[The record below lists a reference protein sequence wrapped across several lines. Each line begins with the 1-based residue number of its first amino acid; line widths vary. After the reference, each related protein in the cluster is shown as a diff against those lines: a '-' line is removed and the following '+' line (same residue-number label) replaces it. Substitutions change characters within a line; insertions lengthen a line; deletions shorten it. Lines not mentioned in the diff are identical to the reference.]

1 MATIVDGK
9 KRIPFLRGMLAH
21 YLIEHGFA
29 FQDAYN
35 VADRVR
41 RSLQKT
47 KEISAQDIAGLVR
60 TQVKKQFGDR
70 AIGDGTFWEPKS
82 RQLFVEEEQTRV
94 LFSQERLAD
103 SLTAIGLDHD
113 LAHRIARLS
122 ELALLSSDT
131 LVVKRTDVFKAT
143 NKVVE
148 RECGN
153 EYAERYEALYR
164 FRHDAGHRPVVVLIG
179 GASGVGKTSIGVVL
193 ANLLRISR
201 VISTDAIRQIMR
213 LMISRDLMPALHASS
228 YEAWKQAGTAL
239 NGQDNRVIQA
249 FREQAMRVGVGVRA
263 MIDRAIEEHASI
275 IVDGVHLLP
284 DLIDLKDYEKRAI
297 FIWVNLVIDD
307 EKTYVE
313 RFKRRGEEAS
323 QRVSHRYIENLDSIL
338 KIQRHI
344 LDVGDSHKIVAVENS
359 SFEET
364 VQALSQHIMDVL
376 REAHKKS
383 V

>member
-47 KEISAQDIAGLVR
+47 KEISAQDIAELVR
-60 TQVKKQFGDR
+60 VQVKKQFGDR
-70 AIGDGTFWEPKS
+70 AIGDGTFWEPQS
-82 RQLFVEEEQTRV
+82 RQIFVEEGQNRI
-94 LFSQERLAD
+94 LFSLEHLAD
-103 SLTAIGLDHD
+103 SLTATGLDHD

-122 ELALLSSDT
+122 RQELLLSKK
-131 LVVKRTDVFKAT
+131 LVVKRSDLFKT
-143 NKVVE
+143 TRKVVAG
-148 RECGN
+148 ECGS
-153 EYAERYEALYR
+153 EYADRYDALYR
-164 FRHDAGHRPVVVLIG
+164 FRHDQGHRPVVVLIG
-179 GASGVGKTSIGVVL
+179 GASGVGKTSVGVVL

-228 YEAWKQAGTAL
+228 YEAWKLTGTAL
-239 NGQDNRVIQA
+239 NGQDDRVVHA

-263 MIDRAIEEHASI
+263 MIARAIEEHASI
-275 IVDGVHLLP
+275 IIDGVHLLP
-284 DLIDLKDYEKRAI
+284 DLVDLKDYEKQAI
-297 FIWVNLVIDD
+297 LIWVNLIIDD
-307 EKTYVE
+307 EKTYE
-313 RFKRRGEEAS
+313 DRFKRRGEEAN
-323 QRVSHRYIENLDSIL
+323 QRGAHRYIQNLDSIL

-344 LDVGDSHKIVAVENS
+344 LVIGEAHKIPAVENN

-364 VQALSQHIMDVL
+364 IQAVSQHIMDEL
-376 REAHKKS
+376 REAHKK
-383 V
+383 